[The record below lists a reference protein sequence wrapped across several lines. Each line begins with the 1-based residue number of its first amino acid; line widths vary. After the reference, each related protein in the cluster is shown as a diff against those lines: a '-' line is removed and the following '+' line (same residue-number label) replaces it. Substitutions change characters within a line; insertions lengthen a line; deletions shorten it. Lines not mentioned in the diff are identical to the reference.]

1 MRVHEIV
8 TERREKVDEALPLLA
23 LPVLGSLSFG
33 AIMSMVFA
41 AWSVVDIIGFIEKAN
56 KDPENM
62 TKADWVWLFVNLIT
76 LLPILKV
83 APKFVKDK
91 IVKMIPDSW
100 KDKGA
105 EKVKEIVTK
114 ASSKSPGKSS
124 SKMGTAAAVA
134 GGAAAGAGGTA
145 AVNKLSAPTSSQ
157 SSASSTQPSTLGG
170 TTFGADTDKGDKFSR
185 WFGRTQ

>member
-8 TERREKVDEALPLLA
+8 TERREQVDEALPLLV
-23 LPVLGSLSFG
+23 LPVLGSVSIG
-33 AIMSMVFA
+33 ALISTVLA
-41 AWSVVDIIGFIEKAN
+41 AWSVSDIIRLLSKAG
-56 KDPENM
+56 KDPQSM
-62 TKADWVWLFVNLIT
+62 TDSDWVELFINLVLT
-76 LLPILKV
+76 LPALRLVP
-83 APKFVKDK
+83 AFVKDK
-91 IVKMIPDSW
+91 LPKLIPDSW
-100 KDKGA
+100 KKKGA
-105 EKVKEIVTK
+105 EKVKDVVTK
-114 ASSKSPGKSS
+114 GSGKSS
-124 SKMGTAAAVA
+124 GKLGTAAAVA